1 MAGEG
6 NRLGCLPERF
16 SRPLPFT
23 LRIVILQVFTLT
35 TTELLGQLSSELSSE
50 SLSAYETLGAAIL
63 IKSIVSTW
71 PCVSPGASC
80 SAPHAALPNSTFF
93 ECVVR
98 CSQTPSPRV
107 IERIQSSHHKLHCLF
122 KVVSWDH

>member
-50 SLSAYETLGAAIL
+50 SLSAYETLGAASL
-63 IKSIVSTW
+63 IRLNLLYLHGHVYLQ
-71 PCVSPGASC
+71 G
-80 SAPHAALPNSTFF
+80 PHAAHLTQ
-93 ECVVR
+93 R
-98 CSQTPSPRV
+98 CQIPLF
-107 IERIQSSHHKLHCLF
+107 SS
-122 KVVSWDH
+122 VS